1 MTKASKI
8 VWLSRVQVEAFNEDQ
23 MRQHGGLAGLRDP
36 EALEAALAR
45 PINMSLYD
53 GADLPALAAAYAH
66 GIVKNHP
73 FLDGNK
79 RTALAAAAVFLDL
92 NGIELVLDEQQ
103 AAKLIRSLATSDID
117 QTQITKV
124 FQSNSHKKKRQ
135 G

>member
-1 MTKASKI
+1 MTRAARI

-23 MRQHGGLAGLRDP
+23 MRQHGGLAGLRDS

-45 PINMSLYD
+45 PVNMSLYD

-79 RTALAAAAVFLDL
+79 RPALTAAGAFLDM
-92 NGIELVLDEQQ
+92 NGIELNLDEEQ
-103 AAKLIRSLATSDID
+103 AATLIRGLATGEID
-117 QTQITKV
+117 QKKLTAV
-124 FQSNSHKKKRQ
+124 FQDN
-135 G
+135 